1 MQTNKVIDAW
11 AQVRRELNLVT
22 SQELKKF
29 PYGHKQML
37 VLYHLGRRGPLT
49 MGELADVTLSDKA
62 TITRAVAS
70 LEKLQFVKRA
80 PDKDDNRKVHIH
92 LLAKGKVQ
100 ADKAQVVR
108 RALVGK
114 IERSLGDAEQTQL
127 ATLLEKLARGLQD
140 QRAESEK

>member
-1 MQTNKVIDAW
+1 MPVRQLYEQTLAERGYVADE
-11 AQVRRELNLVT
+11 AQL
-22 SQELKKF
+22 
-29 PYGHKQML
+29 
-37 VLYHLGRRGPLT
+37 
-49 MGELADVTLSDKA
+49 
-62 TITRAVAS
+62 RAVAS